1 MAKKNPI
8 KKREQGSQ
16 KPNPNTP
23 GNPKKYMGDAE
34 WEQYNEPQGVNSPAA
49 KRIMKKESF
58 SSMVDKE
65 MKENFGGMDGDLGM
79 MTPAR
84 MAPDKTFTDP
94 ITDPQSFE
102 KIGNAKAPT
111 KAVKRTVKKSY
122 QDKDFEKEL
131 AESNIEF
138 DNNVE
143 YLKSLGDQMQEVLR
157 GTLSQIE
164 WASDKAKSSSLRAVK
179 VREWLKSEEGKQR
192 IINDWVK
199 DGAPLPHID
208 GMGDT
213 YPSQGDQFMDWT
225 RDYIHDPRDEWE
237 RQQEIKNQGPDA
249 WGAYVKQYMAEM
261 VRVPVYT
268 LISGDYEVRAKEKRM
283 GHARVVDGVIAEL
296 ICSDS
301 DDESYRGEV
310 LTNLLK
316 TIIEEADLQNS
327 PLSLQLADRD
337 DEDMKRF
344 LERFGFRA
352 IGHGVMQRMA
362 GAVSPPSVQ
371 YTDGMEDEELDR

>member
-58 SSMVDKE
+58 SSMVDRK
-65 MKENFGGMDGDLGM
+65 MKETFGGMDGDLGM
-79 MTPAR
+79 MSPAR
-84 MAPDKTFTDP
+84 MAPDKIFTDP

-111 KAVKRTVKKSY
+111 KTVKRTVKKSY

-131 AESNIEF
+131 
-138 DNNVE
+138 
-143 YLKSLGDQMQEVLR
+143 
-157 GTLSQIE
+157 
-164 WASDKAKSSSLRAVK
+164 
-179 VREWLKSEEGKQR
+179 
-192 IINDWVK
+192 
-199 DGAPLPHID
+199 
-208 GMGDT
+208 
-213 YPSQGDQFMDWT
+213 
-225 RDYIHDPRDEWE
+225 
-237 RQQEIKNQGPDA
+237 
-249 WGAYVKQYMAEM
+249 AEM

-301 DDESYRGEV
+301 NDESYRGEV

-352 IGHGVMQRMA
+352 IGHGVMQRAA